1 MASKKTKSDRLKE
14 LDIALENRAFEIQ
27 LFWQRSNYF
36 LVLITALGIG
46 AIAVDDNLLAL
57 IITVFGTITSFLW
70 FRTNLGSRFW
80 QESWEVEVNELA
92 EKLGVTSF
100 ERPMKDIKEQVRQ
113 SLKGSKKQSF
123 FRRWV
128 DQQIVKKPSVSYH
141 MIILSIV
148 SIAIWL
154 CAFLF
159 FLVQILIR
167 VWPAVREIACTL
179 SPG

>member
-1 MASKKTKSDRLKE
+1 MASRKTKADRLKE

-46 AIAVDDNLLAL
+46 AIAVDNDLLAL
-57 IITVFGTITSFLW
+57 LITIFGTVTSFLW

-80 QESWEVEVNELA
+80 QESWEVEVNKLA
-92 EKLGVTSF
+92 GSLRVTSF
-100 ERPMKDIKEQVRQ
+100 ERPMSDIKEQVRL
-113 SLKGSKKQSF
+113 SLKGSKKQSL

-148 SIAIWL
+148 STSIWL

-159 FLVQILIR
+159 FFIQILLD
-167 VWPAVREIACTL
+167 VLPAAYEIAWRL
-179 SPG
+179 VWA

>member
-1 MASKKTKSDRLKE
+1 MVSRKTKADRLKE

-46 AIAVDDNLLAL
+46 AIAVDSNLLAL
-57 IITVFGTITSFLW
+57 LITVFGTVSSFLW

-92 EKLGVTSF
+92 GELGVTSF
-100 ERPMKDIKEQVRQ
+100 ERPMKEIKEQVRR
-113 SLKGSKKQSF
+113 SLKGSNKQSF

-128 DQQIVKKPSVSYH
+128 DQQILKKPSVSYH

-148 SIAIWL
+148 STIVWL

-159 FLVQILIR
+159 FSIKIICDAL
-167 VWPAVREIACTL
+167 PAIYEIAHR
-179 SPG
+179 SI

>member
-1 MASKKTKSDRLKE
+1 LASRKTKADRLKE

-46 AIAVDDNLLAL
+46 AIAVDANLLAL
-57 IITVFGTITSFLW
+57 LITVFGTIASFLW

-92 EKLGVTSF
+92 GQLGVRSF
-100 ERPMKDIKEQVRQ
+100 ERPMRDIREQVRS

-123 FRRWV
+123 LRRWV
-128 DQQIVKKPSVSYH
+128 DRQIVKKPSVSYH
-141 MIILSIV
+141 MIILSIISTIV
-148 SIAIWL
+148 WL
-154 CAFLF
+154 FAFLF
-159 FLVQILIR
+159 FSIQIFFDALPLINSSIVCLR
-167 VWPAVREIACTL
+167 N
-179 SPG
+179 